1 MRPFAQDLVLSIWSH
16 PEIWKLIEVIYYY
29 TKRWNLTMISDT
41 EGTSCPTTHV
51 IFHSSCELAL
61 WWIFAGELF
70 ALLALLMCPDSPQIW
85 FHSRTCFAFCQES
98 AAGTLFWWD
107 STLLCLSLCQLL
119 LWKEFLF
126 KACSFLAFR
135 QWSSH
140 RLSVIAPP
148 WVSPLRTQKS

>member
-16 PEIWKLIEVIYYY
+16 PEIRKLIEVIYYY

-41 EGTSCPTTHV
+41 EGTSCPTAHV

-85 FHSRTCFAFCQES
+85 CHSRTCFAFCQES

-107 STLLCLSLCQLL
+107 STLLCLSTASASLNYSRE
-119 LWKEFLF
+119 KN
-126 KACSFLAFR
+126 SFLKHAVS
-135 QWSSH
+135 W
-140 RLSVIAPP
+140 LSDNGLVIDSL
-148 WVSPLRTQKS
+148 W